1 MGVREALM
9 AANTES
15 RESSATEAEPSFSVV
30 APKVELPKGGG
41 AIRGIGEKFAA
52 NPVTG
57 TGSMSVPIAASPGR
71 SDFGPKLALA
81 YDSGSG
87 NGPFGFGWSLNVP
100 QITRKTDRGLPLY
113 NDAAESDVFIVS
125 GSEDLVPVSTDAG
138 RHADSQSVPG
148 YMIHRYR
155 PRIEGAFA
163 RIERWTRDDG
173 DMHWRSISPDNV
185 LTIYGQAPDARI
197 VHPANPARVFSWLIS
212 ETRDDRGNAIVYSY
226 KPDGANRYLKRI
238 RYGNRRPLLDADY
251 RRPLEL
257 TDAQR
262 VAADWMFELVFD
274 YGEHD
279 PDNPAPQDAGEWNE
293 RPDAFSVRKPGF
305 EVRTARRCERVLMFH
320 HFPELEM
327 PDGCLVKSTDLSYD
341 DSAIYSFVD
350 AITHS
355 GWRRV
360 GNRYR
365 VRSLP
370 PVEFEYSKPEIGDEV
385 KHVDTSNGLPMGID
399 GAIYRMVDLDGY
411 GAAGVLTEQGAAW
424 YYSRNLTPVADQA
437 AAHFAAPTAVRE
449 RPSVSLSSGNVQF
462 VDLAGDGFLDL
473 AVLEP
478 PMPGFYEHDPVTGWA
493 PFRPIDQTL
502 NRDLGAS
509 NVKMVDITG
518 DGLTD
523 VLMVEGNEF
532 LWHESL
538 GEEGFGP
545 QNKVWQALDSD
556 DGPRLIF
563 SDSTTAIHLAD
574 MTGDGLTDLVE
585 VTSSAVSYWPSLGYG
600 LFDRRVTLSA
610 GPFDHPDRFDPAR
623 ILLADI
629 DGSGTNDVIY
639 SGADGVDLYVNAC
652 GNVLIGPTRL
662 PVFPHV
668 SSGTRVAT
676 VDLRG
681 DGTAC
686 LVWSSGLPAAAPAPL
701 RYVELMAAGKPHL
714 MTRVT
719 NNLGAETEVRYT
731 TSTALALEDELAGDP
746 WRTRV
751 SFPVHV
757 VEKVVTKDHVS
768 GNRFTSSYRYR
779 DGYFDPDER
788 EFRGF
793 ARVDQLD
800 TEQIAAF
807 VSGGLGA
814 ASNEASEHNVPPIL
828 TRTWF
833 HTGAPPRDPG
843 LTRAFADEYFA
854 HPALDGWLLDDTVLS
869 EPDGPPLSEQ
879 EMREAIRSLKGS
891 VLRTEVY
898 ALDAPELT
906 VRDPGLPYSITEQ
919 NLQIGCLQRR
929 GGQRHAVFF
938 THSRET
944 LSHQVER
951 DPADPRTTHTVILDV
966 DEYGNV
972 LREASIAYGRRAG
985 AVEPDLLP
993 QDLEK
998 QRRTHVTVTERAF
1011 TNPIAA
1017 SVREY
1022 RTPSPAEE
1030 ITYEVRRATAE
1041 HAGSG
1046 PFAFNEVRRRTD
1058 EASDGAHDIAPEDVE
1073 FRAAAAAVA
1082 VNDGQRDR
1090 DFRRVIEHLQTRY
1103 RRDDLDGLLPV
1114 GTVEPRA
1121 VSGESYKLAFTKG
1134 LVDGVF
1140 QRGGQALLAD
1150 AAASLAEAGYS
1161 RVDDTWWLPSGRTFF
1176 TPDERAP
1183 ADELE
1188 FAAANFFLPHRYRD
1202 AFGNDSVVGFDDHR
1216 LLVIESTDAI
1226 GNRVTINTKDDAG
1239 VSEVRCDYRVLHPY
1253 WVTDPNN
1260 NRVRTTFDTLGMV
1273 VATAVMGKP
1282 GEGLG
1287 DLIDDG
1293 FDPDLTQE
1301 QLDALHDSP
1310 DPVALASDLLG
1321 KAGSRVFYDLDRFRR
1336 SAAEHPLDPDRW
1348 QPAYAATISRETHHG
1363 EPGPPHGARFQLGFS
1378 YSDGLGREIQQ
1389 KAQAEP
1395 GPLVPGGQAVVP
1407 RWVGTGWTVL
1417 NNKGKPVR
1425 QYEPFFSSTH
1435 QFEFAARAGVSPVL
1449 FYDTLERA
1457 IATLH
1462 PNNTYEKVVFTPW
1475 RQTKFDVNDTCAPS
1489 SAAGETGDPETD
1501 PDVAGYVAG
1510 YIEALGGSWQT
1521 WHARR
1526 IDGALGEHEQ
1536 AAARRAA
1543 AHANTPVT
1551 EHFDALG
1558 RPFVTIE
1565 RNRVA
1570 CEGHELDGSEDAF
1583 ATRVEIDIEGN
1594 QRSVRDAVV
1603 QAGDPL
1609 GRVIVES
1616 SYDLLGNSIFQRS
1629 MEAGA
1634 RWTLNDAAGQALRSW
1649 DDRGHD
1655 FHTSY
1660 DALRR
1665 PLEQTVRGTD
1675 ATASDPRTLNRDVV
1689 VDRVEY
1695 GEGVANAEVL
1705 NLRAQ
1710 VHRHFDSAGVVI
1722 NAALDDQ
1729 DMPVEAY
1736 DFKGNSLRGTRRLTA
1751 DSVAIADW
1759 SGPMELDAESFES
1772 STVYDALN
1780 RAIQS
1785 VAPRSTSAPDGF
1797 NITQPVYN
1805 EAGLLERV
1813 DVWLGRSD
1821 APNGL
1826 LDPATEP
1833 PSPVGVDNIDYDAK
1847 GQRQRVDYSNGATTS
1862 YVYDPQTFRLVE
1874 LTTERDSAKY
1884 PEDYPKP
1891 PNPKWPG
1898 KLLQNLHYVYDPAGN
1913 ITHIRDDAQQAI
1925 FFRNKRTEPSNDY
1938 VYDALYRLVHATGRE
1953 HLGQQGGAPIPH
1965 SHYDSARI
1973 GLVSS
1978 GQPVR
1983 FGPNDVAMATY
1994 IERYVYDAVG
2004 NFAKMQHRGSDPA
2017 AAGWTR
2023 TYAYGE
2029 PSLIEDGLD
2038 GRPLKQSNRLGST
2051 TLDPSNPLAEER
2063 YLHDP
2068 HGNMTR
2074 MPHLGGAWPEPNMH
2088 WDHRDRL
2095 RQVDLDGGQ
2104 VHYMYDASG
2113 ERVRKVWQKAP
2124 GLVEERI
2131 YLGGF
2136 EVFRRHRGPQG
2147 QEALVFERETLHV
2160 TDDTGRIAMTETRT
2174 VDTDGTDTAPRQLIR
2189 YQLGNHL
2196 SSAVL
2201 ELNDESQIISY
2212 EEYSPYGSTTYQ
2224 AVRSATEMPKRYRY
2238 TGKERD
2244 DETGF
2249 YYHGARYY
2257 APWLARWT
2265 ACDPVGFV
2273 DGPNVYVY
2281 VRANPVNASDPTG
2294 QWSWKK
2300 AAVVA
2305 AVVTVAVVVTVATA
2319 GAAAPA
2325 IAAAATAAGGALG
2338 ATGAA
2343 AATVAGTVAAGAA
2356 AGALSGAAADLTAQ
2370 ALTRQ
2375 ENEAI
2380 DMSRVGAA
2388 AAGGAAAG
2396 GVLSIIPGVAAAR
2409 NVASAVRAGGS
2420 AAQALAATRTATA
2433 ATGSLARQTAV
2444 AGGRGMVAGGV
2455 GGATEEAARQVASG
2469 EYAASGEFD
2478 LGAIGAAG
2486 GTGVVFGAGGAAA
2499 GTATRAA
2506 SRNVRVRLAARRA
2519 QGDGPAA
2526 AAVHEPASGM
2536 VFTGTNAPSNQPM
2549 HPLLEASAREFAQLP
2564 SATHPNYYGRPG
2576 QQHAEINA
2584 LSDALHARGQALGR
2598 EMTAADLGDLLLH
2611 VQTTRGRRSGM
2622 PMPRCSRCSY
2632 MTNGVSRTRQ
2642 QSGGEREQ
2650 FNAIMSGAW
2659 PTDRPF

>member
-1 MGVREALM
+1 M
-9 AANTES
+9 ATTTES
-15 RESSATEAEPSFSVV
+15 RESSSADAEPSFSVV

-71 SDFGPKLALA
+71 SDFGPKLALT

-87 NGPFGFGWSLNVP
+87 NGPFGFGWSLDVP

-125 GSEDLVPVSTDAG
+125 GSEDLVPVATDAG

-148 YMIHRYR
+148 YTIHRYR

-163 RIERWTRDDG
+163 RIERWTSDKG
-173 DMHWRSISPDNV
+173 DVHWRSISPDNV
-185 LTIYGQAPDARI
+185 LTIYGRTADDRI
-197 VHPANPARVFSWLIS
+197 VDPANPARVFSWLIS

-226 KPDGANRYLKRI
+226 KRDGVNRYLKSI
-238 RYGNRRPLLDADY
+238 RYGNRTSLLDKNDGY

-257 TDAQR
+257 TDDQR
-262 VAADWMFELVFD
+262 ALADWMFELVFD

-279 PDNPAPQDAGEWNE
+279 PDNPTPQDAGEWNE

-341 DSAIYSFVD
+341 DSEIYSFVD

-424 YYSRNLTPVADQA
+424 YYSRNLTPVAAQA

-449 RPSVSLSSGNVQF
+449 RPSVSLSSGNAQF

-473 AVLEP
+473 AVLES
-478 PMPGFYEHDPVTGWA
+478 PMPGFYEHDPATGWA
-493 PFRPIDQTL
+493 PFRPIDHTL
-502 NRDLGAS
+502 NRDLRAS

-523 VLMVEGNEF
+523 VLIVEGNEF
-532 LWHESL
+532 LWHERL
-538 GEEGFGP
+538 GKEGFGP
-545 QNKVWQALDSD
+545 QNKVWQALDSNN
-556 DGPRLIF
+556 GPHLIF

-585 VTSSAVSYWPSLGYG
+585 ITNSTVSYWPSLGYG
-600 LFDRRVTLSA
+600 RFDRRVTLAA

-623 ILLADI
+623 VLLADI

-639 SGADGVDLYVNAC
+639 SGTDGVDLYFNAC
-652 GNVLIGPTRL
+652 GNALTGPTRL
-662 PVFPHV
+662 PVFPQV
-668 SSGTRVAT
+668 SSGTQVAT
-676 VDLRG
+676 MDLRG

-686 LVWSSGLPAAAPAPL
+686 LVWSSGLPADAQAPL
-701 RYVELMAAGKPHL
+701 RYVELMADGKPHL

-843 LTRAFADEYFA
+843 VTRAFADEYFA

-869 EPDGPPLSEQ
+869 EPDGPPQSEQ
-879 EMREAIRSLKGS
+879 ETHEAIRSLKGT
-891 VLRTEVY
+891 VLRTEIY

-919 NLQIGCLQRR
+919 NLQIRCLQRR

-938 THSRET
+938 THARET

-972 LREASIAYGRRAG
+972 RREASIAYGRRGG

-993 QDLEK
+993 EDLEK
-998 QRRTHVTVTERAF
+998 QRRTHVTVTGRAF

-1017 SVREY
+1017 SVRDY

-1030 ITYEVRRATAE
+1030 ITYEVRRATPE

-1046 PFAFNEVRRRTD
+1046 PFAFNEVRRRAD
-1058 EASDGAHDIAPEDVE
+1058 QASDGAHDVAPEDVE
-1073 FRAAAAAVA
+1073 FKAAAAAA
-1082 VNDGQRDR
+1082 TDPAERDR
-1090 DFRRVIEHLQTRY
+1090 EFRRVIEHLQTRY
-1103 RRDDLDGLLPV
+1103 RRDNLDGLLPV

-1150 AAASLAEAGYS
+1150 AAGALAEAGYS

-1176 TPDERAP
+1176 SPDERTP

-1202 AFGNDSVVGFDDHR
+1202 AFGNDSVAGFDDHR
-1216 LLVIESTDAI
+1216 LLVIETTDAI

-1239 VSEVRCDYRVLHPY
+1239 VSKIRCDYRVLQPS

-1273 VATAVMGKP
+1273 VATAVMGKA

-1293 FDPDLTQE
+1293 FDPDLTQK
-1301 QLDALHDSP
+1301 QLDALQDSP
-1310 DPVALASDLLG
+1310 DPIALAADLLG

-1348 QPAYAATISRETHHG
+1348 QPAYAATVTRETHHG
-1363 EPGPPHGARFQLGFS
+1363 DAVPPHGARFQLGFS

-1389 KAQAEP
+1389 KVQAEP
-1395 GPLVPGGQAVVP
+1395 GQVAADGQRVAP
-1407 RWVGTGWTVL
+1407 RWVGSGWTIF

-1425 QYEPFFSSTH
+1425 QYEPFFSATH
-1435 QFEFAARAGVSPVL
+1435 QFEFANQVGVSPVL
-1449 FYDTLERA
+1449 FYDPLERA
-1457 IATLH
+1457 VATLH

-1475 RQTKFDVNDTCAPS
+1475 RQTKFDVNDTCAPTD
-1489 SAAGETGDPETD
+1489 AAGETGNPATD
-1501 PDVAGYVAG
+1501 PDVAGYLAG
-1510 YIEALGGSWQT
+1510 NIDALDGWQT

-1543 AHANTPVT
+1543 AHANTPAT

-1565 RNRVA
+1565 RNRVV
-1570 CEGHELDGSEDAF
+1570 CEGHDLDGSEETY

-1594 QRSVRDAVV
+1594 QRSVRDAVK

-1629 MEAGA
+1629 MDAGA
-1634 RWTLNDAAGQALRSW
+1634 RWTLNDVTGQALRSW
-1649 DDRGHD
+1649 DDRGHN
-1655 FHTSY
+1655 FVTGY
-1660 DALRR
+1660 DVLRR
-1665 PLEQTVRGTD
+1665 PFEQTVRGTD
-1675 ATASDPRTLNRDVV
+1675 AAASDPRTLNRDVV

-1695 GEGVANAEVL
+1695 GEGVANAEAL
-1705 NLRAQ
+1705 NLRTQ
-1710 VHRHFDSAGVVI
+1710 VYRHFDSAGVVI

-1729 DMPVEAY
+1729 DMPIEAY
-1736 DFKGNSLRGTRRLTA
+1736 DFKGNPLRGTRRLTA

-1759 SGPMELDAESFES
+1759 SGPMELYAESFES

-1780 RAIQS
+1780 RAVQS
-1785 VAPRSTSAPDGF
+1785 VAPRTTSSPGGF

-1813 DVWLGRSD
+1813 DVWLGRAD
-1821 APNGL
+1821 APIGL
-1826 LDPATEP
+1826 LDASADA
-1833 PSPVGVDNIDYDAK
+1833 PSAVGVDNIDYDAK
-1847 GQRQRVDYSNGATTS
+1847 GQRQRIDYSNGASTRYT
-1862 YVYDPQTFRLVE
+1862 YDLQTFRLVE
-1874 LTTERDSAKY
+1874 LITERDPAKF
-1884 PEDYPKP
+1884 PEDDPKP

-1925 FFRNKRTEPSNDY
+1925 FFRNKRIEPSNDY
-1938 VYDALYRLVHATGRE
+1938 VYDALYRLIYATGRE
-1953 HLGQQGGAPIPH
+1953 HLGQQGVAPIPH
-1965 SHYDSARI
+1965 SHDDAGRV

-1978 GQPVR
+1978 GQPGR

-2004 NFAKMQHRGSDPA
+2004 NFTKMQHRGSDSS

-2023 TYAYGE
+2023 EYDYAE
-2029 PSLIEDGLD
+2029 TSLIENGAD
-2038 GRPLKQSNRLGST
+2038 GRPPKQSNRLSST
-2051 TLDPSNPLAEER
+2051 TLDTSDPLAADR
-2063 YLHDP
+2063 YLHDA
-2068 HGNMTR
+2068 HGNITR
-2074 MPHLGGAWPEPNMH
+2074 MPHLGGAWPQPNMH
-2088 WDHRDRL
+2088 WDYRDRL
-2095 RQVDLDGGQ
+2095 RQVDLDGGTA
-2104 VHYMYDASG
+2104 HYTYDASG
-2113 ERVRKVWQKAP
+2113 ERVRKVVQKAP
-2124 GLVEERI
+2124 GLIEERI

-2147 QEALVFERETLHV
+2147 QEQLVFERETLHV
-2160 TDDTGRIAMTETRT
+2160 SDDAGRIALVETRT
-2174 VDTDGTDTAPRQLIR
+2174 VDTDGTDNAPPQLIR

-2196 SSAVL
+2196 GSAVL
-2201 ELNDESQIISY
+2201 ELDDDSQIISY

-2224 AVRSATEMPKRYRY
+2224 AVRSATETPKRYRY

-2244 DETGF
+2244 DETGL

-2257 APWLARWT
+2257 APWLGRWT
-2265 ACDPVGFV
+2265 ACDPAGGAQVYLYVSARPISMFDPDGRDQESASNRFWGGMRMLGGAAQTVAGAFV
-2273 DGPNVYVY
+2273 FIQVEVP
-2281 VRANPVNASDPTG
+2281 
-2294 QWSWKK
+2294 
-2300 AAVVA
+2300 VA
-2305 AVVTVAVVVTVATA
+2305 AQVVGGIAMVNGVDDFATGWRQVVSGREER
-2319 GAAAPA
+2319 GA
-2325 IAAAATAAGGALG
+2325 IQTMATAAAGVVTNNEAEARAFGDGVSMGLGFVSPTGPMTGGPRAVPALARVTTGEAVVMSRAVDGSRVLDHARSAQIASHG
-2338 ATGAA
+2338 ATVLMSSASSDDQPNASSTEGSGSGANA
-2343 AATVAGTVAAGAA
+2343 SHPPDEYFDEAMVRIDEGGFSSAGAH
-2356 AGALSGAAADLTAQ
+2356 LTDLTSHAQ
-2370 ALTRQ
+2370 
-2375 ENEAI
+2375 
-2380 DMSRVGAA
+2380 SR
-2388 AAGGAAAG
+2388 
-2396 GVLSIIPGVAAAR
+2396 AAR
-2409 NVASAVRAGGS
+2409 AERGLTASLGQSAHISAQSAMRDVPGYNPRASITRLLDS
-2420 AAQALAATRTATA
+2420 ARHR
-2433 ATGSLARQTAV
+2433 GFDDYWKRVFRQMAN
-2444 AGGRGMVAGGV
+2444 
-2455 GGATEEAARQVASG
+2455 ASG
-2469 EYAASGEFD
+2469 DTQISVRDYWNTMRD
-2478 LGAIGAAG
+2478 AIGANPHFSTDEANSMVELLRDELYVQHG
-2486 GTGVVFGAGGAAA
+2486 LRDTDM
-2499 GTATRAA
+2499 
-2506 SRNVRVRLAARRA
+2506 VRLPYS
-2519 QGDGPAA
+2519 Q
-2526 AAVHEPASGM
+2526 
-2536 VFTGTNAPSNQPM
+2536 
-2549 HPLLEASAREFAQLP
+2549 
-2564 SATHPNYYGRPG
+2564 
-2576 QQHAEINA
+2576 
-2584 LSDALHARGQALGR
+2584 
-2598 EMTAADLGDLLLH
+2598 
-2611 VQTTRGRRSGM
+2611 
-2622 PMPRCSRCSY
+2622 
-2632 MTNGVSRTRQ
+2632 
-2642 QSGGEREQ
+2642 
-2650 FNAIMSGAW
+2650 
-2659 PTDRPF
+2659 

>member
-1 MGVREALM
+1 M
-9 AANTES
+9 ATTTES
-15 RESSATEAEPSFSVV
+15 RESSSADAEPSFSVV

-57 TGSMSVPIAASPGR
+57 TGSLSIPIAASPGR
-71 SDFGPKLALA
+71 SDFGPRLTLA

-87 NGPFGFGWSLNVP
+87 NGPFGFGWSLDVP

-125 GSEDLVPVSTDAG
+125 GSEDLVPVATDAG

-148 YMIHRYR
+148 FTIHRYR

-163 RIERWTRDDG
+163 RIERWTSDKG
-173 DMHWRSISPDNV
+173 DVHWRSISPDNV
-185 LTIYGQAPDARI
+185 LTIYGRTADDRI
-197 VHPANPARVFSWLIS
+197 VDPANPARVFSWLIS
-212 ETRDDRGNAIVYSY
+212 ETRDDRGDAIVYSY
-226 KPDGANRYLKRI
+226 KRDGANRYLKSI
-238 RYGNRRPLLDADY
+238 RYGNRISLLDKNDGY

-257 TDAQR
+257 TDDQR
-262 VAADWMFELVFD
+262 ALADWMFELVFD

-279 PDNPAPQDAGEWNE
+279 AKDPTPQEAREWSE

-305 EVRTARRCERVLMFH
+305 EVRTARRCARVLMFH
-320 HFPELEM
+320 HFPELNM
-327 PDGCLVKSTDLSYD
+327 PGGCLVKSTDLSYD
-341 DSAIYSFVD
+341 DSDIYSFVD

-360 GNRYR
+360 GNGYR
-365 VRSLP
+365 MRSLP
-370 PVEFEYSKPEIGDEV
+370 PVEFEYSKPEVGDEV

-424 YYSRNLTPVADQA
+424 YYSRNLTPVAAQA
-437 AAHFAAPTAVRE
+437 EAHFAAPTAVRE
-449 RPSVSLSSGNVQF
+449 RPGVSLSSGSAQF
-462 VDLAGDGFLDL
+462 VDLSGDGFLDL

-478 PMPGFYEHDPVTGWA
+478 PMPGFYEHDPATGWA
-493 PFRPIDQTL
+493 PFQPIDRAL
-502 NRDLGAS
+502 NRGLGAP

-523 VLMVEGNEF
+523 VLIIEGNEF

-556 DGPRLIF
+556 DGPRLVF

-574 MTGDGLTDLVE
+574 MTGDGLTDLVQ
-585 VTSSAVSYWPSLGYG
+585 VTNSAVSYWPSLGYG
-600 LFDRRVTLSA
+600 RFDRRVTLAA

-639 SGADGVDLYVNAC
+639 SGADGVDLYFNAC
-652 GNVLIGPTRL
+652 GNALTGPTRL

-668 SSGTRVAT
+668 SNGTQVAT
-676 VDLRG
+676 VDVRG

-686 LVWSSGLPAAAPAPL
+686 LVWSSGLPADAPAPL

-714 MTRVT
+714 MMRVT

-751 SFPVHV
+751 NFPVHV
-757 VEKVVTKDHVS
+757 VEKVVTRDHVS

-807 VSGGLGA
+807 GSGGRGA

-833 HTGAPPRDPG
+833 HTGGPPRDPA

-854 HPALDGWLLDDTVLS
+854 HPALDGWLLPDTVLP
-869 EPDGPPLSEQ
+869 EPDGLPLSEQ
-879 EMREAIRSLKGS
+879 ETREAIRSLKGS

-898 ALDAPELT
+898 ALDVPELT
-906 VRDPGLPYSITEQ
+906 VRDPGLPYAVTEQ

-929 GGQRHAVFF
+929 GDQRHAVFF
-938 THSRET
+938 THARET

-998 QRRTHVTVTERAF
+998 QRRTHVMVTERTF
-1011 TNPIAA
+1011 TNDLAA
-1017 SVREY
+1017 SVRDY
-1022 RTPSPAEE
+1022 RTPLPAEE
-1030 ITYEVRRATAE
+1030 VTYELRRATPE
-1041 HAGSG
+1041 HAGIG
-1046 PFAFNEVRRRTD
+1046 PLAFEDVRRRVD
-1058 EASDGAHDIAPEDVE
+1058 EASDGAHDIASEDVE
-1073 FRAAAAAVA
+1073 FNAATAAATADPAE
-1082 VNDGQRDR
+1082 RDR
-1090 DFRRVIEHLQTRY
+1090 EFRRIIEHLQTRY
-1103 RRDDLDGLLPV
+1103 RRDNLDGLLPV

-1140 QRGGQALLAD
+1140 QRAGQALLTDPAK
-1150 AAASLAEAGYS
+1150 AFGEAGY
-1161 RVDDTWWLPSGRTFF
+1161 VKITDAWWLPSGRTFF
-1176 TPDERAP
+1176 SPEEIAP
-1183 ADELE
+1183 GNELE
-1188 FAAANFFLPHRYRD
+1188 FAAESFFLPHRYRD
-1202 AFGNDSVVGFDDHR
+1202 AFGNDSIVGFDDHR
-1216 LLVIESTDAI
+1216 LLVIETTDAV
-1226 GNRVTINTKDDAG
+1226 GNRVSSQTKDDAD
-1239 VSEVRCDYRVLHPY
+1239 VSRSRCDYRVLQPF
-1253 WVTDPNN
+1253 WVTDPNG

-1287 DLIDDG
+1287 DLIDDS

-1310 DPVALASDLLG
+1310 NPVALAVDLLG
-1321 KAGSRVFYDLDRFRR
+1321 KAGSRVFYDLNRFRR

-1348 QPAYAATISRETHHG
+1348 QPAYAATVTRETHHG
-1363 EPGPPHGARFQLGFS
+1363 DPAPPHGARFQLGFS

-1395 GPLVPGGQAVVP
+1395 GPLVPGGQVVAP

-1425 QYEPFFSSTH
+1425 RYEPFFSATH
-1435 QFEFAARAGVSPVL
+1435 QFEFANQVGVSPVL
-1449 FYDTLERA
+1449 FYDPLERA

-1462 PNNTYEKVVFTPW
+1462 PNNTYEKVIFTPW

-1489 SAAGETGDPETD
+1489 NDAGETGDPESD

-1510 YIEALGGSWQT
+1510 YIEALGGWQT

-1543 AHANTPVT
+1543 AHANTPAT

-1609 GRVIVES
+1609 GRVISES

-1649 DDRGHD
+1649 DDRGHS

-1675 ATASDPRTLNRDVV
+1675 AATSDPRTLNRDVV

-1695 GEGVANAEVL
+1695 GEGVANAETL

-1729 DMPVEAY
+1729 DVPVEAY
-1736 DFKGNSLRGTRRLTA
+1736 DFKGNPLRGTRRLTA

-1759 SGPMELDAESFES
+1759 SGPVQLDDDSFES
-1772 STVYDALN
+1772 ATVYDALN

-1785 VAPRSTSAPDGF
+1785 VAPRSTSALGGF
-1797 NITQPVYN
+1797 NVTQPVYN

-1821 APNGL
+1821 TPSGL
-1826 LDPATEP
+1826 LDPAIES

-1847 GQRQRVDYSNGATTS
+1847 GQRQRIDYSNGATTS

-1874 LTTERDSAKY
+1874 LTSERDSAKY
-1884 PEDYPKP
+1884 PEDDPKP
-1891 PNPKWPG
+1891 PNPNWPG
-1898 KLLQNLHYVYDPAGN
+1898 KLLQNLHYVYDPVGN

-1965 SHYDSARI
+1965 SHNDSARI

-1978 GQPVR
+1978 GQPGR
-1983 FGPNDVAMATY
+1983 FAPNDAAMASY
-1994 IERYVYDAVG
+1994 IEQYVYDAVG

-2029 PSLIEDGLD
+2029 PSLNEDGMD
-2038 GRPLKQSNRLGST
+2038 GRPLKQSNRLSST

-2063 YLHDP
+2063 YLHDT

-2088 WDHRDRL
+2088 WDYRDRL
-2095 RQVDLDGGQ
+2095 RQVDLDGGR

-2113 ERVRKVWQKAP
+2113 ERVRKAWQKAP

-2147 QEALVFERETLHV
+2147 QEELAFERETLHV
-2160 TDDTGRIAMTETRT
+2160 SDETGRIAVVETRT
-2174 VDTDGTDTAPRQLIR
+2174 LDGAGTDAAPPLLIR

-2201 ELNDESQIISY
+2201 ELDDESQIISY

-2224 AVRSATEMPKRYRY
+2224 AVRSATETPKCYRY

-2244 DETGF
+2244 GETGF

-2257 APWLARWT
+2257 APWLGRWT
-2265 ACDPVGFV
+2265 ACDPEIAELIRGRDEDLRLDQVSPV
-2273 DGPNVYVY
+2273 PQVASRAYVY
-2281 VRANPVNASDPTG
+2281 AQACPLALVDPDGRHPVSKVLTKAFSRIVRRGGSRLAGSTVRHEMKRSAARAATAIEKHGIDSRTFQHVSAHFVPNPDKPSHSVF
-2294 QWSWKK
+2294 K
-2300 AAVVA
+2300 AALRGKAKIEELVSQTLRKGSVEPHLSVSDSGRFAFVYERKFAEAIGEKGESVLRVVLDESGKLITAYPLEALTTKLVKKSGFLVAADRAVLGAVA
-2305 AVVTVAVVVTVATA
+2305 AVVTGASEARAEVEKQEREMYEKRAEGHWTDWLLPDFLVASPLGDGTLAPVRRRE
-2319 GAAAPA
+2319 AAFEAYVEEA
-2325 IAAAATAAGGALG
+2325 INQVQEQQLHSLG
-2338 ATGAA
+2338 AEQRESLRAMLRHTWDNW
-2343 AATVAGTVAAGAA
+2343 
-2356 AGALSGAAADLTAQ
+2356 SAQ
-2370 ALTRQ
+2370 P
-2375 ENEAI
+2375 E
-2380 DMSRVGAA
+2380 D
-2388 AAGGAAAG
+2388 
-2396 GVLSIIPGVAAAR
+2396 
-2409 NVASAVRAGGS
+2409 
-2420 AAQALAATRTATA
+2420 
-2433 ATGSLARQTAV
+2433 
-2444 AGGRGMVAGGV
+2444 
-2455 GGATEEAARQVASG
+2455 
-2469 EYAASGEFD
+2469 
-2478 LGAIGAAG
+2478 
-2486 GTGVVFGAGGAAA
+2486 
-2499 GTATRAA
+2499 
-2506 SRNVRVRLAARRA
+2506 
-2519 QGDGPAA
+2519 
-2526 AAVHEPASGM
+2526 
-2536 VFTGTNAPSNQPM
+2536 
-2549 HPLLEASAREFAQLP
+2549 
-2564 SATHPNYYGRPG
+2564 
-2576 QQHAEINA
+2576 
-2584 LSDALHARGQALGR
+2584 
-2598 EMTAADLGDLLLH
+2598 
-2611 VQTTRGRRSGM
+2611 
-2622 PMPRCSRCSY
+2622 
-2632 MTNGVSRTRQ
+2632 
-2642 QSGGEREQ
+2642 
-2650 FNAIMSGAW
+2650 
-2659 PTDRPF
+2659 